1 MLKRLSLCVLLM
13 LISLFALISCKKK
26 IDYSKIKSEKP
37 VTEIQTGDYELDF
50 TIMHNSV
57 IDYLSSEVMPFFFI
71 KENGFDI
78 SGNNTDKSINLT
90 CKCLDGTT
98 IEDLN
103 LFLSMALNG
112 IALNAAEQDY
122 RFKSPNVDNE
132 GTYLD
137 FGTVF
142 NVYSLQ
148 INATCDDGTVLMDK
162 VFKAGEKITID
173 PRYIKE

>member
-1 MLKRLSLCVLLM
+1 
-13 LISLFALISCKKK
+13 
-26 IDYSKIKSEKP
+26 
-37 VTEIQTGDYELDF
+37 
-50 TIMHNSV
+50 
-57 IDYLSSEVMPFFFI
+57 
-71 KENGFDI
+71 
-78 SGNNTDKSINLT
+78 
-90 CKCLDGTT
+90 
-98 IEDLN
+98 
-103 LFLSMALNG
+103 MALNG